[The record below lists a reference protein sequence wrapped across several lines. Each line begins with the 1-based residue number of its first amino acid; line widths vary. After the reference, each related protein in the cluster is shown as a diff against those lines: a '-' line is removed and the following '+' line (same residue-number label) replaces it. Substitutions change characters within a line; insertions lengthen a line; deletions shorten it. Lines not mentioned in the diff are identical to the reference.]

1 MSFWWATLHSN
12 VYPCIFILLE
22 CYNSSNTFY
31 NRDGTG
37 NLYCAYSV
45 ALSAVCSLL
54 YLLLLHS
61 DEAWQGREWEGR
73 VESTCCQYMCMWA
86 CMHASSLCFLL
97 CLAEIGFK
105 RGNKTSCGLLK
116 KNLLSVNNSIVHT
129 STVWNGCLQDHLNK
143 NRRNLQLLMIE
154 KKIDDILQHWRS
166 RIGLEKK
173 QVVSSTCFP
182 SLRETSV
189 LFACTLSA

>member
-1 MSFWWATLHSN
+1 MD
-12 VYPCIFILLE
+12 VK
-22 CYNSSNTFY
+22 SSLDFRAI
-31 NRDGTG
+31 RDDISS
-37 NLYCAYSV
+37 LR
-45 ALSAVCSLL
+45 LS
-54 YLLLLHS
+54 
-61 DEAWQGREWEGR
+61 EGLDF
-73 VESTCCQYMCMWA
+73 
-86 CMHASSLCFLL
+86 SLCFLL

-182 SLRETSV
+182 SL
-189 LFACTLSA
+189 A